1 MNNFYNLKHIKM
13 NILKINIIAILL
25 CILSTNTNAQTLEW
39 RLTNA
44 LYSAVDP
51 DGAGPATGS
60 VTFKLQIHATTV
72 SIPDITG
79 ISVGWSYQSAAA
91 MIPTGLAGPGCVASA
106 NNPAN
111 VTIGAGIFNTGAF
124 LYTAVNQCA
133 IPATPQVIG
142 ANSYDRRT
150 IGSLEGNPITITTAW
165 ADIYTVTLWTLGTTY
180 PQGGYV
186 FINSGAGG
194 SPNPVGSYAVSN
206 LAADEFVANSLTN
219 TTPLALGTSV
229 VPVTFSKFEA
239 NCNDK
244 GIAIE
249 WATSQEIN
257 SENYQIEKSF
267 DGANWKSIATIKA
280 VGNSSTVK
288 EYNYLDLN
296 AGVAKY
302 RIKQVDMDGRFT
314 YTSIKT
320 TYCTPKNID
329 IAIYPVPAK
338 DKLNVAISSN
348 KNINTNFVIY
358 DATGRIVKQLTQKIT
373 VGNNALQI
381 DVTNLPNGQYI
392 LRSTDEVLNINKK
405 FTILK

>member
-1 MNNFYNLKHIKM
+1 MLKI
-13 NILKINIIAILL
+13 NILKINIIAFLL
-25 CILSTNTNAQTLEW
+25 CILSININAQTCEW
-39 RLTNA
+39 RLANA

-72 SIPDITG
+72 SIPNITG

-91 MIPTGLAGPGCVASA
+91 MIPTGVGLGPGCVASS

-111 VTIGAGIFNTGAF
+111 VTIAPGIFTTGAYG
-124 LYTAVNQCA
+124 YTAVNQCFVF
-133 IPATPQVIG
+133 TQNIG
-142 ANSYDRRT
+142 ANTFNRAT
-150 IGSLEGNPITITTAW
+150 VGSLEGNPITITTAW

-180 PQGGYV
+180 PQGGYA
-186 FINSGAGG
+186 FINSSATGT
-194 SPNPVGSYAVSN
+194 PNPIGSYAVSD
-206 LAADEFVANSLTN
+206 LGFSEFQTNSLT
-219 TTPLALGTSV
+219 TTAPLALGTNV
-229 VPVTFSKFEA
+229 APVTFSKFEA

-244 GIAIE
+244 GTSIE

-257 SENYQIEKSF
+257 SENYQIEKSY
-267 DGANWKSIATIKA
+267 DGSNWKSIATIKA
-280 VGNSSTVK
+280 AGNSSTEKV
-288 EYNYLDLN
+288 YNYLDLN

-314 YTSIKT
+314 YTSIAT
-320 TYCTPKNID
+320 TNCSPKNID

-338 DKLNVAISSN
+338 DRLNVAISTN
-348 KNINTNFVIY
+348 KNINTQFVIY
-358 DATGRIVKQLTQKIT
+358 DATGRMVKQLNEKII
-373 VGNNALQI
+373 VGNNAIQI

-392 LRSTDEVLNINKK
+392 LKSTDAVININKK

>member
-1 MNNFYNLKHIKM
+1 
-13 NILKINIIAILL
+13 
-25 CILSTNTNAQTLEW
+25 
-39 RLTNA
+39 

-60 VTFKLQIHATTV
+60 VTFKLQIHTV
-72 SIPDITG
+72 IGSIPDITG
-79 ISVGWSYQSAAA
+79 ISVGWSYQSTAA
-91 MIPTGLAGPGCVASA
+91 MVPTTPGCATV
-106 NNPAN
+106 NTPAN
-111 VTIGAGIFNTGAF
+111 VVIAPGIFSAGAYAYNT
-124 LYTAVNQCA
+124 VQQCNA
-133 IPATPQVIG
+133 PIQNIG
-142 ANSYDRRT
+142 ANTFNRT
-150 IGSLEGNPITITTAW
+150 SAGSLEGNPITITTAW

-180 PQGGYV
+180 PQGGYA
-186 FINSGAGG
+186 FINSSSTGT
-194 SPNPVGSYAVSN
+194 PNPLGSYAVS
-206 LAADEFVANSLTN
+206 DVGFSEFQTNSLTN
-219 TTPLALGTSV
+219 TTPLALGTNV
-229 VPVTFSKFEA
+229 APVTFSKFEA

-244 GIAIE
+244 GTAIE

-280 VGNSSTVK
+280 AGNSSTDK

-314 YTSIKT
+314 YTSIAT
-320 TYCTPKNID
+320 TNCTPKNID

-338 DKLNVAISSN
+338 DRLNIAISTN

-358 DATGRIVKQLTQKIT
+358 DATGKIVKQLTQKIT

>member
-1 MNNFYNLKHIKM
+1 MNNSYKLKKIKM
-13 NILKINIIAILL
+13 KILKINVVAI
-25 CILSTNTNAQTLEW
+25 ILSILSIHSNAQTLEW
-39 RLTNA
+39 KLANA

-91 MIPTGLAGPGCVASA
+91 MLPTGVACGPINTPS
-106 NNPAN
+106 N
-111 VTIGAGIFNTGAF
+111 VVIAPGIFTTGG
-124 LYTAVNQCA
+124 YVYNSVNQCA
-133 IPATPQVIG
+133 TPAPAQVIG
-142 ANSYDRRT
+142 ANTFDKRT
-150 IGSLEGNPITITTAW
+150 IGSLEGMQTTITTAW
-165 ADIYTVTLWTLGTTY
+165 ADIYTVTLWTLGTVY

-186 FINSGAGG
+186 MINSGAGG
-194 SPNPVGSYAVSN
+194 SPNPVGSYAASN
-206 LAADEFVANSLTN
+206 LAADEFVVNSLT
-219 TTPLALGTSV
+219 TATPLALGTNV
-229 VPVTFSKFEA
+229 APVTFSKFEA

-244 GIAIE
+244 GTSIE

-257 SENYQIEKSF
+257 SKNYEVEKSF

-280 VGNSSTVK
+280 AGNSSTDKV
-288 EYNYLDLN
+288 YNYLDLVSGAAN
-296 AGVAKY
+296 Y

-314 YTSIKT
+314 YTAIKST
-320 TYCTPKNID
+320 NCTPKNID

-338 DKLNVAISSN
+338 DKLNVAISTN

-358 DATGRIVKQLTQKIT
+358 DATGRMVKQLNEKII
-373 VGNNALQI
+373 VGNNAIQI

-392 LRSTDEVLNINKK
+392 LRSTDAILNINKK